1 MLRYFPL
8 LLNNCWRNRRRT
20 ILTIAS
26 MAVSMCAPC
35 GRLALYHAVY
45 LTDTTPQEAL
55 RLITRNRIS
64 FVIPIPLAY
73 ADRIKKVP
81 GVREVMYSQWFG
93 GTYKDSRVAINRFGR
108 YAIEPK

>member
-1 MLRYFPL
+1 MLRYLPL

-20 ILTIAS
+20 ILTVAS
-26 MAVSMCAPC
+26 MAVSMCVL
-35 GRLALYHAVY
+35 GIMLAMYHAVY
-45 LTDTTPQEAL
+45 MTDTTPQQAL

-73 ADRIKKVP
+73 ADRIRKVP

-93 GTYKDSRVAINRFGR
+93 GTYKDS
-108 YAIEPK
+108 